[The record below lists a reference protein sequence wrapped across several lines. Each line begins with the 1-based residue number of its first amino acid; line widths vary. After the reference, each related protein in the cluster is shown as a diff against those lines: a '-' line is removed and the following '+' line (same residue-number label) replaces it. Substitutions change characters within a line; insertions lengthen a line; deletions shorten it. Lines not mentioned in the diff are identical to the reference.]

1 VFTCDG
7 GRITLHWCDYG
18 GGNGIK
24 LANLSGPV
32 TVSNCEIHD
41 TPDSAVSGGQDTG
54 SRATIEDNFIHDA
67 ESGLSVSA
75 PGVIQRN
82 CITGNQWGLIPGGG
96 WGLSTV
102 VKNNSIFD
110 STNFEVYAQGLND
123 GTVSTIDLSG
133 NYWGGTVAAVVEFRT
148 LGFDDEPDWDQVVF
162 EPVLTSDVACGRWG

>member
-1 VFTCDG
+1 
-7 GRITLHWCDYG
+7 
-18 GGNGIK
+18 
-24 LANLSGPV
+24 
-32 TVSNCEIHD
+32 
-41 TPDSAVSGGQDTG
+41 
-54 SRATIEDNFIHDA
+54 
-67 ESGLSVSA
+67 
-75 PGVIQRN
+75 
-82 CITGNQWGLIPGGG
+82 LIPGGG

-110 STNFEVYAQGLND
+110 STSFEVYAQGLND